1 MKNPSPSA
9 PKGKNAACRAAPSP
23 SPRCDARREYP
34 TCAAMKKHR
43 ISVSQFYHSKS
54 HKSTFSDRFFR
65 SPVPK
70 SDLRIARGGAVRKVM
85 HGIACRRDVCRN
97 ADAFTAGKAR
107 LPIKLRRRKLRTD
120 EARSSH
126 RREDRPR
133 TVKAAAAPP
142 LKRCI
147 SVKPTASRNTV
158 HTGKIRRA
166 TPKKQKEKRRRN
178 SVFPLTLYVIA
189 VEKSGFGSQ
198 PFPRAADPRP
208 QDDPS
213 GGIQLSN
220 DGRQIR
226 GWQSRQ
232 LGLTP

>member
-1 MKNPSPSA
+1 MKHTNSVRAPARKAFIADRKNPLRSFAALSA
-9 PKGKNAACRAAPSP
+9 KPALTEYECRTAG
-23 SPRCDARREYP
+23 
-34 TCAAMKKHR
+34 
-43 ISVSQFYHSKS
+43 
-54 HKSTFSDRFFR
+54 
-65 SPVPK
+65 
-70 SDLRIARGGAVRKVM
+70 RGGAVLTR
-85 HGIACRRDVCRN
+85 GAYRRDVCRN
-97 ADAFTAGKAR
+97 ADAFTAGKAQ
-107 LPIKLRRRKLRTD
+107 LPIKLRRRKRRTD
-120 EARSSH
+120 ETRPSHQREERSAH
-126 RREDRPR
+126 RKS
-133 TVKAAAAPP
+133 TAAPP
-142 LKRCI
+142 LKRCT

-166 TPKKQKEKRRRN
+166 PPKKQKEKRRRN

-189 VEKSGFGSQ
+189 VDKSGFGSQ

>member
-1 MKNPSPSA
+1 
-9 PKGKNAACRAAPSP
+9 
-23 SPRCDARREYP
+23 
-34 TCAAMKKHR
+34 MKKHR

-65 SPVPK
+65 SPVLK

-97 ADAFTAGKAR
+97 A
-107 LPIKLRRRKLRTD
+107 
-120 EARSSH
+120 
-126 RREDRPR
+126 
-133 TVKAAAAPP
+133 AAPP
-142 LKRCI
+142 PKRGM

-166 TPKKQKEKRRRN
+166 PPKKQKEKRRRN

-189 VEKSGFGSQ
+189 VDKSGFGSQ

-220 DGRQIR
+220 DGRQIG